1 LPAALCLALPQYSTN
16 PKTPHPF
23 PTIFQTLF
31 NFPTQT
37 LEYACSTLLSKRKK
51 KTDFQVL
58 LHLLKSEIYNEAQKK
73 NHHQNCIFI
82 STNKH
87 NPSHPS
93 HAKPY
98 PFTAYKP
105 ETLS

>member
-1 LPAALCLALPQYSTN
+1 MHAQLHLV
-16 PKTPHPF
+16 K
-23 PTIFQTLF
+23 
-31 NFPTQT
+31 
-37 LEYACSTLLSKRKK
+37 EKK

-87 NPSHPS
+87 NP
-93 HAKPY
+93 KPY
-98 PFTAYKP
+98 RSTAYQP

>member
-1 LPAALCLALPQYSTN
+1 MHAQLYLV
-16 PKTPHPF
+16 
-23 PTIFQTLF
+23 
-31 NFPTQT
+31 
-37 LEYACSTLLSKRKK
+37 KRKK

-58 LHLLKSEIYNEAQKK
+58 LHLLKSEIYNEARKK
-73 NHHQNCIFI
+73 NHHQNYIFI

-98 PFTAYKP
+98 PSTAYQP